1 MGHKSFQLMKSS
13 PEYNYLQYALACA
26 MKWYDMYIIC
36 IEINKH
42 RMIIYKNIGG
52 KIYERKERRL
62 NTFGDVCWFFRSFR
76 QL

>member
-13 PEYNYLQYALACA
+13 PEYNYLQYVLACA

-42 RMIIYKNIGG
+42 RMIIYKKLGRDNIR
-52 KIYERKERRL
+52 KKRKE
-62 NTFGDVCWFFRSFR
+62 NKYF
-76 QL
+76 